1 VRRTLSLV
9 LALPLALTL
18 LANGPA
24 LSTDEDGAPPR
35 TEDRRPDITST
46 TGGTGLADQGTS
58 ATATPAPELDPSAPD
73 AEGTVDEAEGNTDQE
88 EPVEVPVDVDVAS
101 PDVDGGARVDRDGPI
116 EATFLVA
123 AVPTADA
130 VVGTGRR
137 WRYTIEV
144 EPGLGIDPESLAV
157 EVRAALTDERSWV
170 RTRTLEQVSDPSM
183 ARIRLV
189 LASPETVDE
198 LCGRAGLR
206 TAGIYSCWNGRFAAL
221 NSWRWEVGAEGFE
234 DITTYRNYLVN
245 HEFGH
250 GLGYGHVGC
259 PAPGA
264 PAPVMMQ
271 QSKGLDGCRANGWP
285 YP

>member
-1 VRRTLSLV
+1 MRRTAALV
-9 LALPLALTL
+9 LALPLVILTAGAL
-18 LANGPA
+18 AGPTEPDPRIDA
-24 LSTDEDGAPPR
+24 PLSTAPAPSAATPIAPATPETASPADDEDR
-35 TEDRRPDITST
+35 TEAGPEST
-46 TGGTGLADQGTS
+46 
-58 ATATPAPELDPSAPD
+58 PD
-73 AEGTVDEAEGNTDQE
+73 AEGTVDATEEPEAEPSGPPHVDGAAITADRG
-88 EPVEVPVDVDVAS
+88 PVES
-101 PDVDGGARVDRDGPI
+101 
-116 EATFLVA
+116 TFLIA
-123 AVPTADA
+123 SAPDAGA
-130 VVGTGRR
+130 VVGTGPR

-144 EPGLGIDPESLAV
+144 EPGLGVDVEALAV

-170 RTRTLEQVSDPSM
+170 RTRTLEQVDDPAR
-183 ARIRLV
+183 ARIRVV
-189 LASPETVDE
+189 LASPDTVDE

-221 NSWRWEVGAEGFE
+221 NSWRWEVGADAFG

-259 PAPGA
+259 PAEGA

-271 QSKGLDGCRANGWP
+271 QSKGVDACAANGWP

>member
-1 VRRTLSLV
+1 MRRTLALV

-24 LSTDEDGAPPR
+24 LSSDGEGTRPR
-35 TEDRRPDITST
+35 TEDRRPDTTITA
-46 TGGTGLADQGTS
+46 GGTGLADQDTS
-58 ATATPAPELDPSAPD
+58 ASATPAPELDPSAPD
-73 AEGTVDEAEGNTDQE
+73 AEGTVDEAEGNADQE
-88 EPVEVPVDVDVAS
+88 GPVDVDVAS

-123 AVPTADA
+123 AAPTADA

-259 PAPGA
+259 PASGEL
-264 PAPVMMQ
+264 APVMMQ
-271 QSKGLDGCRANGWP
+271 QSKGLDSCRANGWP